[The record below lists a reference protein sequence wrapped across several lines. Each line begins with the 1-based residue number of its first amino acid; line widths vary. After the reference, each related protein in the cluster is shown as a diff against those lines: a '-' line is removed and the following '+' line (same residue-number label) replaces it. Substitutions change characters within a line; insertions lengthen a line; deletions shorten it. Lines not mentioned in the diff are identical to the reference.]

1 MAEKRLSG
9 DNQEALRFLRWLRR
23 DGPWVVTAIGLDRRG
38 LDTRT
43 FDPSTIE
50 DLIKWLDAHN
60 GVDNCYVMVNPS
72 RAPLT
77 KKATKEDVEALE
89 FLHVDCDPPKG
100 ADLKASRAE
109 ILTRLQSYEPKPNA
123 IIDSGGGYQAF
134 WRLAEPVFV
143 GGNVAMAE
151 EVEAYN
157 IQLELVLKG
166 DHCHNIDRIMR
177 LPGTINLPD
186 AKKKAAGRV
195 ERLASIIDDLDDN
208 NYTLDT
214 FTAAPRSAPSPAAA
228 LSTPR
233 VQISG
238 NLAPVLIDDLPE
250 TVPGR
255 IKMLI
260 VQGSD
265 PDEPTKYASR
275 SEVSWAVTCGLLRGG
290 CDDNTVASILLDPDY
305 AASAHTLA
313 QRRPQEYV
321 ERQIQ
326 RAKEEVEEPMLR
338 LLNEKHAV
346 IHDMGGKCRIIS
358 ETMDYSVKPP
368 RPKISKQSFEDFRNR
383 YMNQRVAV
391 GKNDKGEAIYM
402 SAGKWWLLHP
412 LRREYTTLVFAPDR
426 EIEGAYNL
434 WKGFACEAIPG
445 SNHEPFLNHLR
456 DVVCS
461 GNEEHYD
468 YLIKWMARGVQA
480 PNVQGEV
487 AFVMRGNRGAGKG
500 TVATI
505 YGSLW
510 GRHFLHL
517 SSAKH
522 LVGQFNAHLR
532 DCVFLFAD
540 EAFFAGD
547 RAHESS
553 LKTIITED
561 TQMIE
566 PKGVDA
572 ELVPNYLHL
581 MMSSNQDWVVPAGFD
596 ERRFFVLDV
605 NEEHKQDTKYFGEIK
620 RAIDNGGRESLLHY
634 LLTLDISDF
643 NVREVPQTGALQA
656 QKIYSMSLEEAWW
669 MERLTDGRTT
679 THLAGWDEALLK
691 SDLYAD
697 YIRFAETQRVQRRAT
712 PASLGM
718 FLKKVL
724 PNPFPI
730 GVQRITDVSRV
741 DSFGNESVT
750 RERRY
755 FYDLPNLDDS
765 RVEWEKRFG
774 KCDWPKDETG
784 NELPPPRTQHPD
796 EEPY

>member
-1 MAEKRLSG
+1 MS
-9 DNQEALRFLRWLRR
+9 ALDARKSIEFLRWVRPV
-23 DGPWVVTAIGLDRRG
+23 GPWPLTAIGVNRSNI
-38 LDTRT
+38 DTAT
-43 FDPSTIE
+43 FDPSSVDEACKWIE
-50 DLIKWLDAHN
+50 AH
-60 GVDNCYVMVNPS
+60 
-72 RAPLT
+72 APKCNLYYMLNKPRTALT
-77 KKATKEDVEALE
+77 RKASKEDVEALE

-100 ADLKASRAE
+100 ADLKSSRAE
-109 ILTRLQSYEPKPNA
+109 ILARLQAYEPKPSV
-123 IIDSGGGYQAF
+123 IIDSGGGYQAL
-134 WRLAEPVFV
+134 WRLTESVFV
-143 GGNVAMAE
+143 GGNLSMAE

-166 DHCHNIDRIMR
+166 DHCHNIDRILR
-177 LPGTINLPD
+177 LPYTINLPD
-186 AKKKAAGRV
+186 AKKKAAGRT
-195 ERLASIIDDLDDN
+195 ERLATIVEELTDLT
-208 NYTLDT
+208 YSLDT
-214 FTAAPRSAPSPAAA
+214 FTAAPRSSPSPSAA

-275 SEVSWAVTCGLLRGG
+275 SEVSWAVTCGLLRAG

-313 QRRPQEYV
+313 QRRPAEYV

-338 LLNEKHAV
+338 VLNEKHAV

-358 ETMDYSVKPP
+358 ETMDYSVDPP

-383 YMNQRVAV
+383 YMNQRVVV
-391 GKNDKGEAIYM
+391 GKNDKGEAVYM
-402 SAGKWWLLHP
+402 PAGKWWLLHP

-445 SNHEPFLNHLR
+445 TNHEPYLKHLLE
-456 DVVCS
+456 VVCS
-461 GNEEHYD
+461 GEEEHYQ
-468 YLIKWMARGVQA
+468 YLINWMARGVQK

-532 DCVFLFAD
+532 DCVFLYAD

-547 RAHESS
+547 KAHESS
-553 LKTIITED
+553 LKTIVTED

-605 NEEHKQDTKYFGEIK
+605 NEEHKQDTVYFGEIK
-620 RAIDNGGRESLLHY
+620 RAINNGGRESLLHF

-643 NVREVPQTGALQA
+643 NVREVPQTGALQS
-656 QKIYSMSLEEAWW
+656 QKIYSMNLEESWW

-679 THLAGWDEALLK
+679 THLANWETALLR

-697 YIRFAETQRVQRRAT
+697 YIRFAETQRVQRRST

-718 FLKKVL
+718 FLKKVM
-724 PNPFPI
+724 PEPYPI
-730 GVQRITDVSRV
+730 GAQRITDVTRP
-741 DSFGNESVT
+741 DNFGNEVVT

-755 FYDLPNLDDS
+755 FYDLPSLDNC
-765 RVEWEKRFG
+765 REEWEKRFG
-774 KCDWPKDETG
+774 KCDWPEDQTGDE
-784 NELPPPRTQHPD
+784 PPSQQQQD
-796 EEPY
+796 DYEGPY